1 MILDLM
7 IIGLPMSQP
16 LILRLMII
24 MIQSNII
31 QPITGTR
38 GMQIYPYIRKIDLM
52 SSNSFILSSQDQIAL
67 IDPGALDDQL
77 DSLMENIAIMLDE
90 KPRPVVVYLTHV
102 HLDHCFQISRL
113 RKILSL
119 GEVYV
124 AAQEIGAEALINQ
137 DPELTLAGL
146 LGREMAETPVDIKL
160 LSKMDILLG
169 GAIELK
175 LHGFKLSYYVDSV
188 KIRYGPVLHSQTISL
203 GGGDFLEVYSIPGH
217 SPDSL
222 CLRAGGLLFTGDL
235 FFAPNP
241 GMAGAYGWSR
251 SSLIKSIYKT
261 MWIIEQKNIR
271 YCCSGHGRIIDADT
285 AWNSLQSMYQDVLS
299 LRGLEEITQQWARNT
314 AAYAEDLMR
323 ELERLFT
330 IIFGRLAY
338 VSLVLEWLDE
348 GGEAE
353 NVGKLID
360 TKKIDELFFDFN
372 CFVEQLRL
380 GKKRDWDLVHKAGQ
394 IIKKLEAIF
403 ECQELQIVLDRSLL
417 RRAGRMLSDY
427 AVTYRG
433 FRPSFYA
440 GDVDLYSVLHEV
452 LDYSLSRPYEED
464 AILYAELH
472 EDYLRA
478 LRARI
483 AYVNRLEGSAL
494 ELKVEGSLPK
504 VRMDRE
510 RFKDA
515 LLDLLERLS
524 SCEAG
529 ETQII
534 ATGDQGWASIRIEV
548 PQADFFYYLDEGT
561 MRFFERSFALCGGI
575 IQRCCAEG
583 VQTIQIEFP
592 PCDSLM
598 IH

>member
-1 MILDLM
+1 
-7 IIGLPMSQP
+7 
-16 LILRLMII
+16 
-24 MIQSNII
+24 
-31 QPITGTR
+31 
-38 GMQIYPYIRKIDLM
+38 M
-52 SSNSFILSSQDQIAL
+52 SSNSFILSGQDQIAL

-77 DSLMENIAIMLDE
+77 DCLVENIAVMLDE

-102 HLDHCFQISRL
+102 HLDHCFQLNRL
-113 RKILSL
+113 RKNRTL

-124 AAQEIGAEALINQ
+124 AAQEIGAEALMRP

-146 LGREMAETPVDIKL
+146 LGREMAATPVDIKL
-160 LSKMDILLG
+160 LSKMDRLVG
-169 GAIELK
+169 GAVELK
-175 LHGFKLSYYVDSV
+175 MHGCKLSYYLDSV

-222 CLRAGGLLFTGDL
+222 CLRAGGLLFTGDI

-251 SSLIKSIYKT
+251 SSLIKSIYKI
-261 MWIIEQKNIR
+261 MWIIEKKNIS
-271 YCCSGHGRIIDADT
+271 YCCSGHGRIIDSDT
-285 AWNSLQSMYQDVLS
+285 AWNALQSMYQDVLS
-299 LRGLEEITQQWARNT
+299 LRGLEEISQQWARNT
-314 AAYAEDLMR
+314 ATYAEDLMR

-348 GGEAE
+348 GVEAE
-353 NVGKLID
+353 NIGKLID
-360 TKKIDELFFDFN
+360 AKRIDELFFDFN

-394 IIKKLEAIF
+394 IIKNLEAIF
-403 ECQELQIVLDRSLL
+403 ERVQLQSVLDRSLL

-440 GDVDLYSVLHEV
+440 NDEDLYSVLQDV
-452 LDYSLSRPYEED
+452 LDLSLSRPYEED
-464 AILYAELH
+464 AILYADLH
-472 EDYLRA
+472 EDYLMA

-483 AYVNRLEGSAL
+483 AYVNRLEGATVK
-494 ELKVEGSLPK
+494 LKADGCLPK
-504 VRMDRE
+504 VRMDKE
-510 RFKDA
+510 RFQDA

-524 SCEAG
+524 SSEAG

-534 ATGDQGWASIRIEV
+534 ATGDQGWACIRIAF
-548 PQADFFYYLDEGT
+548 PRADFNYSLDDGT
-561 MRFFERSFALCGGI
+561 MRFFERSFALCGGV
-575 IQRCCAEG
+575 IQRCCADG
-583 VQTIQIEFP
+583 VQAIQIEFP

-598 IH
+598 IP

>member
-1 MILDLM
+1 MDLM

>member
-1 MILDLM
+1 MVLD
-7 IIGLPMSQP
+7 
-16 LILRLMII
+16 LMII
-24 MIQSNII
+24 MIQSNIM
-31 QPITGTR
+31 QPIPGTR
-38 GMQIYPYIRKIDLM
+38 YMQIYPYIRKIDLM
-52 SSNSFILSSQDQIAL
+52 SSNSFILSGQDQIAL
-67 IDPGALDDQL
+67 IDPGAMDDQL
-77 DSLMENIAIMLDE
+77 DCLVENIAVMLDE
-90 KPRPVVVYLTHV
+90 KPRPVIVYLTHV

-113 RKILSL
+113 RKIQAL

-146 LGREMAETPVDIKL
+146 LGREMAGTPVDIKL
-160 LSKMDILLG
+160 LSKMDLLVG
-169 GAIELK
+169 GAFELK
-175 LHGFKLSYYVDSV
+175 LNGFKLSYYVDSV

-203 GGGDFLEVYSIPGH
+203 GCGDLLEVYSIPGH

-261 MWIIEQKNIR
+261 MWIIERKNIR
-271 YCCSGHGRIIDADT
+271 YCCSGHGRIIDADA
-285 AWNSLQSMYQDVLS
+285 AWNALQSMYQDVLS

-314 AAYAEDLMR
+314 ATYAEDLMR

-353 NVGKLID
+353 NIGKLID

-372 CFVEQLRL
+372 CFMGELRL

-403 ECQELQIVLDRSLL
+403 GCQELQSVMDRSLL

-440 GDVDLYSVLHEV
+440 CDVDLYSVLHDV
-452 LDYSLSRPYEED
+452 LDFSLSRPYEED
-464 AILYAELH
+464 AILFADLH

-483 AYVNRLEGSAL
+483 AYVNRLEGRAL
-494 ELKVEGSLPK
+494 KLKAEGSLPM
-504 VRMDRE
+504 VRMDKE
-510 RFKDA
+510 RFQDA

-524 SCEAG
+524 SGEAG
-529 ETQII
+529 EMQII
-534 ATGDQGWASIRIEV
+534 ATGDLGWASILIEV
-548 PQADFFYYLDEGT
+548 PRADFFYSLDEGT
-561 MRFFERSFALCGGI
+561 MRFFERSFALCGGV

-583 VQTIQIEFP
+583 FQAIQIEFP

>member
-1 MILDLM
+1 
-7 IIGLPMSQP
+7 MSQL

-24 MIQSNII
+24 MMQSNIM
-31 QPITGTR
+31 QPIPGTR
-38 GMQIYPYIRKIDLM
+38 DMQIYPYIRKIDLM
-52 SSNSFILSSQDQIAL
+52 SSNSFILSGQDQIAL

-77 DSLMENIAIMLDE
+77 DCLVENIAIMLDE

-102 HLDHCFQISRL
+102 HLDHCFQLGRL
-113 RKILSL
+113 RKIRDL
-119 GEVYV
+119 GRVYV

-146 LGREMAETPVDIKL
+146 LGREMAATPVDIKL
-160 LSKMDILLG
+160 LSRMDCLVG
-169 GAIELK
+169 GAIELT
-175 LHGFKLSYYVDSV
+175 LQGFGLSYYVDSV
-188 KIRYGPVLHSQTISL
+188 KIRYGPVLNSQTISL
-203 GGGDFLEVYSIPGH
+203 GGGEFLEVYSIPGH

-222 CLRAGGLLFTGDL
+222 CLRVGGLLFTGDL

-251 SSLIKSIYKT
+251 SALIKSIYKT
-261 MWIIEQKNIR
+261 MWIIEMKNIR
-271 YCCSGHGRIIDADT
+271 YCCSGHGRIIDAQT
-285 AWNSLQSMYQDVLS
+285 AWNALQSMYQDVLS
-299 LRGLEEITQQWARNT
+299 LRCLEEITQQWARNT
-314 AAYAEDLMR
+314 ATYAEDLMR

-353 NVGKLID
+353 NIGKLID

-372 CFVEQLRL
+372 CFAEQLRL

-403 ECQELQIVLDRSLL
+403 ERVELQSVLDRSLL

-452 LDYSLSRPYEED
+452 LDFSLSRPYEED

-483 AYVNRLEGSAL
+483 AYVNRLEGAAMK
-494 ELKVEGSLPK
+494 LKADGSLPK
-504 VRMDRE
+504 VRMDKE
-510 RFKDA
+510 RFQDA

-524 SCEAG
+524 SCEAD

-534 ATGDQGWASIRIEV
+534 ATRDQGWACIRIEI
-548 PQADFFYYLDEGT
+548 PRADFYSCLDEGT

-575 IQRCCAEG
+575 IQRCCADG
-583 VQTIQIEFP
+583 VQAIQIEFP

-598 IH
+598 TP

>member
-1 MILDLM
+1 M
-7 IIGLPMSQP
+7 
-16 LILRLMII
+16 
-24 MIQSNII
+24 
-31 QPITGTR
+31 QPIPGTR

-52 SSNSFILSSQDQIAL
+52 SSNSFILSGQDQIAL

-77 DSLMENIAIMLDE
+77 DCLVENIAIMLDE
-90 KPRPVVVYLTHV
+90 KRRPVVVYLTHV
-102 HLDHCFQISRL
+102 HQDHCFQLGRL
-113 RKILSL
+113 RKIRAL

-146 LGREMAETPVDIKL
+146 LGREMAATPVEIKL
-160 LSKMDILLG
+160 LNKMDILVG
-169 GAIELK
+169 GAIELN
-175 LHGFKLSYYVDSV
+175 LRSCKLSYYVDSV

-203 GGGDFLEVYSIPGH
+203 GCGDFLEVYPIPGH

-222 CLRAGGLLFTGDL
+222 CLRAGSLLFTGDL

-251 SSLIKSIYKT
+251 SALIKSIYKT
-261 MWIIEQKNIR
+261 IWIIEKKNIL

-285 AWNSLQSMYQDVLS
+285 AWNALQSMYQDVLS
-299 LRGLEEITQQWARNT
+299 LRGLEEISQQWARNT
-314 AAYAEDLMR
+314 ATYAEDLMR

-348 GGEAE
+348 GVEAE
-353 NVGKLID
+353 NIGKLID
-360 TKKIDELFFDFN
+360 AKRIDELFFDFN

-394 IIKKLEAIF
+394 IIKNLEAIF
-403 ECQELQIVLDRSLL
+403 EREELQSVLDRSLL

-440 GDVDLYSVLHEV
+440 NDENLYSVLHDV
-452 LDYSLSRPYEED
+452 LDFSLSRPYEED
-464 AILYAELH
+464 AILYADLH
-472 EDYLRA
+472 EDYLMA

-483 AYVNRLEGSAL
+483 AYVNRLEGVAVK
-494 ELKVEGSLPK
+494 LKADRSLPM

-510 RFKDA
+510 RFQDA

-524 SCEAG
+524 SSEAG

-534 ATGDQGWASIRIEV
+534 ATGDHGWACIRIEV
-548 PQADFFYYLDEGT
+548 PRADFYYSLDDGT
-561 MRFFERSFALCGGI
+561 MRFFERSFALCGGV
-575 IQRCCAEG
+575 IQRCCADG
-583 VQTIQIEFP
+583 VQAIQIEFP

-598 IH
+598 IP

>member
-1 MILDLM
+1 MDLM

-403 ECQELQIVLDRSLL
+403 GCHELQSVLDRSLL

>member
-1 MILDLM
+1 MALDQMITNLQ
-7 IIGLPMSQP
+7 ISQ
-16 LILRLMII
+16 LSILRLMII
-24 MIQSNII
+24 MIQSNIM
-31 QPITGTR
+31 QPIPGTKD
-38 GMQIYPYIRKIDLM
+38 MQIYPYIRKIDLM
-52 SSNSFILSSQDQIAL
+52 SSNSFILSCKDQIAL

-77 DSLMENIAIMLDE
+77 DCLIEKIVIMLDE
-90 KPRPVVVYLTHV
+90 RPRPVVVYLTHV
-102 HLDHCFQISRL
+102 HQDHCFQLGRL
-113 RKILSL
+113 RKIRAL

-124 AAQEIGAEALINQ
+124 AAQEIGAEALMNQ

-146 LGREMAETPVDIKL
+146 LGREMAATPVDIKL
-160 LSKMDILLG
+160 LSRMDILLG
-169 GAIELK
+169 GDIELK
-175 LHGFKLSYYVDSV
+175 LQGFSLSYYVDCV
-188 KIRYGPVLHSQTISL
+188 KIRYGPVLHSQRISL
-203 GGGDFLEVYSIPGH
+203 GCGDFLEVYSIPGH

-222 CLRAGGLLFTGDL
+222 CLRAEGLLFTGDL

-251 SSLIKSIYKT
+251 SALIKSIYKT
-261 MWIIEQKNIR
+261 MWIIEKKNIL

-285 AWNSLQSMYQDVLS
+285 AWNALQSMYQDALS

-314 AAYAEDLMR
+314 ATYAEDLMR

-353 NVGKLID
+353 NIGKLID
-360 TKKIDELFFDFN
+360 TKRTDELFFDFN
-372 CFVEQLRL
+372 SFVEQLRL

-403 ECQELQIVLDRSLL
+403 ERVQLQSLLDRSLL

-440 GDVDLYSVLHEV
+440 VDEDLYSVLHEA
-452 LDYSLSRPYEED
+452 LDFSLSRPYEED
-464 AILYAELH
+464 AILCAELH

-483 AYVNRLEGSAL
+483 AYVNCLEGSAL
-494 ELKVEGSLPK
+494 KLKVEGSLPT
-504 VRMDRE
+504 VRMDKE
-510 RFKDA
+510 RFQDA
-515 LLDLLERLS
+515 LIDLLERLS

-529 ETQII
+529 ETQIT
-534 ATGDQGWASIRIEV
+534 ATGDRGWACIRIEV
-548 PQADFFYYLDEGT
+548 PRGGLDRSLDEGT
-561 MRFFERSFALCGGI
+561 MRFFERSFALCGGV
-575 IQRCCAEG
+575 IQRYCADG
-583 VQTIQIEFP
+583 VQEIQIEFP

-598 IH
+598 IN

>member
-1 MILDLM
+1 
-7 IIGLPMSQP
+7 
-16 LILRLMII
+16 
-24 MIQSNII
+24 
-31 QPITGTR
+31 
-38 GMQIYPYIRKIDLM
+38 MQLFPYIRKIDLM
-52 SSNSFILSSQDQIAL
+52 SSNSFILSGQDQIAL

-77 DSLMENIAIMLDE
+77 DCLVESIAIMLDE

-102 HLDHCFQISRL
+102 HLDHCFQLNRL
-113 RKILSL
+113 RKIRAL

-146 LGREMAETPVDIKL
+146 LGREMAATSVEIKL
-160 LSKMDILLG
+160 LSKMDRLVG
-169 GAIELK
+169 GAVELQM
-175 LHGFKLSYYVDSV
+175 HGFRLSYFVDSV
-188 KIRYGPVLHSQTISL
+188 KIRYGPVLHSQKISL
-203 GGGDFLEVYSIPGH
+203 GCGDFLEVYSIPGH

-251 SSLIKSIYKT
+251 SALIKSIYKT
-261 MWIIEQKNIR
+261 MWIIEKKNIS

-285 AWNSLQSMYQDVLS
+285 AWNALQSMYQDVLS
-299 LRGLEEITQQWARNT
+299 LQGLEEVTQQWARNT
-314 AAYAEDLMR
+314 ATYAEDLMR

-330 IIFGRLAY
+330 IIFARLAY

-353 NVGKLID
+353 NIGKLID
-360 TKKIDELFFDFN
+360 TKRIDELFFDFN

-380 GKKRDWDLVHKAGQ
+380 GKKRDWDMVHKAGQ

-403 ECQELQIVLDRSLL
+403 ERAKLQSVLDRSLL

-452 LDYSLSRPYEED
+452 LDFSLFRPYEEE
-464 AILYAELH
+464 AILNADLH

-483 AYVNRLEGSAL
+483 AYVNRLEGAAL
-494 ELKVEGSLPK
+494 KLKADGSLPK
-504 VRMDRE
+504 VRMDKE
-510 RFKDA
+510 RFQDA
-515 LLDLLERLS
+515 LLDLLERIS
-524 SCEAG
+524 SCEAA

-534 ATGDQGWASIRIEV
+534 ATGEQGWASIRIEA
-548 PQADFFYYLDEGT
+548 PRADFYYSLDERT

-575 IQRCCAEG
+575 IQKSWDDGIQA
-583 VQTIQIEFP
+583 IQIEFP
-592 PCDSLM
+592 PCDSL
-598 IH
+598 IIPKDY